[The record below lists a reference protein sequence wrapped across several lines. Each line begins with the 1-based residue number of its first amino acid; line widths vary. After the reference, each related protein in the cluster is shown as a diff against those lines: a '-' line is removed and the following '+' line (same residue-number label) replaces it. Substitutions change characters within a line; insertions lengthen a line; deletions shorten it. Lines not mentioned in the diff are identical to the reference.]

1 MLYAPLY
8 PLKISSDHDFS
19 AVTLLLSMGKNDPIV
34 PVEQSERLE
43 RIFTGLGADVKTV
56 WVNSHELTPAGVY
69 FGKEVLEK

>member
-1 MLYAPLY
+1 
-8 PLKISSDHDFS
+8 
-19 AVTLLLSMGKNDPIV
+19 MGKSDPIV

-43 RIFTGLGADVKTV
+43 RIFTDLGADVKTV